1 MVALSATF
9 GGAGG
14 GGGGVSLSAV
24 IPEGVIAS
32 NFNDSSWTFPAVTCV
47 ASGGTPPYFYVW
59 SYPTTSGS
67 GSWGFAGTGT
77 TATEAPAISAVD
89 PGQFGDA
96 TLICT
101 VTDSAGSPAVVASN
115 EAFYYYENIF

>member
-14 GGGGVSLSAV
+14 GGGGVSLSVV

-32 NFNDSSWTFPAVTCV
+32 NFNDSSWTFPAVTCT
-47 ASGGTPPYFYVW
+47 ASGGTPPYFYAW
-59 SYPTTSGS
+59 SYVSTSG
-67 GSWGFAGTGT
+67 GSWGFVGAGN
-77 TATEAPAISAVD
+77 TATEAPAVSAVD
-89 PGQFGDA
+89 PGAGVDA
-96 TLICT
+96 LLICT

-115 EAFYYYENIF
+115 QAYYYYENIF